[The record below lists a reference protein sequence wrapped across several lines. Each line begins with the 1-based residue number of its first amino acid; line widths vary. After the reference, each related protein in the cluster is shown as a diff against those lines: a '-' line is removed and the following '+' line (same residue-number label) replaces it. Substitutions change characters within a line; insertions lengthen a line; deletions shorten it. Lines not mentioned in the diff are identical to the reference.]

1 MIKKKYCQVSHL
13 ETLRDNLDLNVEE
26 KTSLL
31 ASLRD
36 ELAAFRAQTEIEKVN
51 SYLKAHV
58 LSLSLS
64 LSRLCRRL
72 RPLLDNS
79 SMICK
84 PISYIFLRQSMMRQ

>member
-1 MIKKKYCQVSHL
+1 MSHL

-51 SYLKAHV
+51 SYLNAHV

-64 LSRLCRRL
+64 LAFV
-72 RPLLDNS
+72 S
-79 SMICK
+79 SVETFIG
-84 PISYIFLRQSMMRQ
+84 

>member
-51 SYLKAHV
+51 SYLNAHV
-58 LSLSLS
+58 LSLS

>member
-1 MIKKKYCQVSHL
+1 MSHL

-51 SYLKAHV
+51 SYLNAHV

-64 LSRLCRRL
+64 LSLAFV
-72 RPLLDNS
+72 S
-79 SMICK
+79 SVETFIG
-84 PISYIFLRQSMMRQ
+84 

>member
-51 SYLKAHV
+51 SYLNAHV

-64 LSRLCRRL
+64 LSRVCVVG
-72 RPLLDNS
+72 
-79 SMICK
+79 
-84 PISYIFLRQSMMRQ
+84 

>member
-51 SYLKAHV
+51 SYLNAHV

-64 LSRLCRRL
+64 LAFV
-72 RPLLDNS
+72 S
-79 SMICK
+79 SVETFIG
-84 PISYIFLRQSMMRQ
+84 